1 MLVRTRLGSTRGLIA
16 ASAVVFFLGASPQAL
31 ASSFDLAP
39 PTACPGQE
47 DAAATPAAKLA
58 AMQCLVNFARRHHGL
73 AALRDSNRLDRS
85 SLLRA
90 AAIRRCRD
98 FSHTPCGQS
107 FMGVFAKVGYP
118 RSAAVGENLFWGS
131 AALGSARSAFQG
143 WLTSSAHRH
152 ILFMR
157 RWRGLGIG
165 LVQANQLFGAN
176 QVSVWVAQ
184 FGSR

>member
-1 MLVRTRLGSTRGLIA
+1 VLVRPRLGRRALLATAAAVFALVVPST
-16 ASAVVFFLGASPQAL
+16 ASATPL
-31 ASSFDLAP
+31 DLAP
-39 PTACPGQE
+39 AAACPGQE
-47 DAAATPAAKLA
+47 DPAAAPAAKLA
-58 AMQCLVNFARRHHGL
+58 AMQCLVNWARRHRGL
-73 AALRDSNRLDRS
+73 VTLRDSRRLDRS

-98 FSHTPCGQS
+98 FSHTPCGQP

-118 RSAAVGENLFWGS
+118 RSATVGENLFWGS

-143 WLTSSAHRH
+143 WLGSTAHRH

-157 RWRGLGIG
+157 GWRGFGIG

>member
-1 MLVRTRLGSTRGLIA
+1 MLVRPRLGRRGLV
-16 ASAVVFFLGASPQAL
+16 AVTAVAFSLAGAPHAL
-31 ASSFDLAP
+31 ASPLDLAP
-39 PTACPGQE
+39 AGTCPGQE
-47 DAAATPAAKLA
+47 DPAATPAVKLA
-58 AMQCLVNFARRHHGL
+58 AMQCLVNWARRHRGL
-73 AALRDSNRLDRS
+73 TGLHDSHRLDRS

-90 AAIRRCRD
+90 AAIRRCQQ

-107 FMGVFAKVGYP
+107 FMGVFARVGYP

-143 WLTSSAHRH
+143 WLTSPGHRH

-157 RWRGLGIG
+157 GWRGLGIG
-165 LVQANQLFGAN
+165 LVRASRLFGAAE
-176 QVSVWVAQ
+176 VSVWVAQ